1 MTLLQDTVTSRAAT
15 LSFPQLALGP
25 LTAEN
30 VRHAFANMVKQGG
43 SVTWDAE
50 SVTPQKVTFYNLTI
64 TGTPHFVHQ
73 AAIYMDDLF
82 FQINYK

>member
-1 MTLLQDTVTSRAAT
+1 MTLLQDTVTNGAKT
-15 LSFPQLALGP
+15 LSFPHLVLGP

-30 VRHAFANMVKQGG
+30 VRYAFANMVKQGG
-43 SVTWDAE
+43 IVTWEAE
-50 SVTPQKVTFYNLTI
+50 KVTPQEVIFYNLAI

-82 FQINYK
+82 FQMNYK